1 MRPIA
6 REKDPE
12 KQKEV
17 FRAVNQEMIQPHA
30 KRIEQHLNQKDSG
43 FLVGNAVRKV
53 HFTNQKIPI
62 DLLKYYCNFQTGD
75 MG

>member
-17 FRAVNQEMIQPHA
+17 FRTVNEEMIQPHA
-30 KRIEQHLNQKDSG
+30 KRIEQHLNKNESG
-43 FLVGNAVRKV
+43 FLVGNAVSRIE
-53 HFTNQKIPI
+53 FTI
-62 DLLKYYCNFQTGD
+62 
-75 MG
+75 